1 MASEHLLRAGAL
13 ALLLGAP
20 APWLSAQQPAPATT
34 LGGEAGPAAG
44 QPAAETAAA
53 APAAPA
59 AAPQEPAAQEP
70 AAQEPAAA
78 PPGDRIIGRDLFIGA
93 RALRNGGAPCGA
105 CHAIGGEGAAFAA
118 SFGPGLRAS
127 FDGLDAA
134 ALDGLLSDPPFPSM
148 VPVYAG
154 HPIDPDER
162 AHLSAFLLG
171 AAGKPEPG
179 AGRAGW
185 VAALI
190 ALACLGFIGLGARR
204 IPGSARAELVAR
216 ARLAPPPRRSKPSQ
230 PTRPAASAGSPAPAA
245 PAKATRAQGGVR

>member
-13 ALLLGAP
+13 AFLLAAP
-20 APWLSAQQPAPATT
+20 APWLSAQQPASAAPPA
-34 LGGEAGPAAG
+34 PA
-44 QPAAETAAA
+44 PAQEPAPAET
-53 APAAPA
+53 PAAPA
-59 AAPQEPAAQEP
+59 AAAQEP
-70 AAQEPAAA
+70 AAQEPAA
-78 PPGDRIIGRDLFIGA
+78 PPGDPAIGRDLFIGA

-105 CHAIGGEGAAFAA
+105 CHAIGGEGSAFAA

-171 AAGKPEPG
+171 AAGKLEPG
-179 AGRAGW
+179 AGRVGW
-185 VAALI
+185 IAALI

>member
-13 ALLLGAP
+13 AFLLAMP
-20 APWLSAQQPAPATT
+20 SPWLAAQQPAA
-34 LGGEAGPAAG
+34 EPAA
-44 QPAAETAAA
+44 PAPAEPAAAA
-53 APAAPA
+53 APDA
-59 AAPQEPAAQEP
+59 AAPEPT
-70 AAQEPAAA
+70 A
-78 PPGDRIIGRDLFIGA
+78 PPGDPAIGRDLFIGA

-105 CHAIGGEGAAFAA
+105 CHAIGGEGSAFAA

-154 HPIDPDER
+154 HPLDPDER

-185 VAALI
+185 IAALI
-190 ALACLGFIGLGARR
+190 ALACLAGIGLGARR

-216 ARLAPPPRRSKPSQ
+216 ARLAPPPRRTRPSQ
-230 PTRPAASAGSPAPAA
+230 PTRPAASAAGAAPTA